1 MMQSPKARGIQLGR
15 ALRGLAAM
23 ACLVPTALVAQPAA
37 AVVTLRVQTSD
48 GVPGGTL
55 PLVVSMQREAGD
67 DSVASAQFD
76 LIYETAQLALPGSCS
91 GDGAACT
98 SNEEC
103 GSGTCELLCDK
114 DARLVQQDFNA
125 TFPEF
130 QNVQPGQKRVRLRLL
145 APIQVTLPL
154 PTFSDGV
161 LAMCMFDI
169 PATAPLGP
177 INLSGTRLEVGDE
190 ESNQV
195 DAQVS
200 IEAGSIVAE
209 LPTPTPTPTV
219 EETATATPT
228 ATSTEAVTATPTSTP
243 TSVPPTATPT
253 SVPPTATATLVP
265 PTATP
270 TSVPPTATA
279 TAIPATSTPT
289 TVPPTAVPTST
300 PTAVRTAT
308 PVHTATTAPTK
319 RNDDDG
325 CAISAR
331 PDDRNHRGLLWLGL
345 PLGVWIGLRR
355 SRRARG

>member
-1 MMQSPKARGIQLGR
+1 MMQSPKARRTRLQG
-15 ALRGLAAM
+15 ALRGLVVM
-23 ACLVPTALVAQPAA
+23 AWLMPTALVAQPAA

-67 DSVASAQFD
+67 DSVASAQLD

-91 GDGAACT
+91 GDGSACT
-98 SNEEC
+98 TNEEC

-114 DARLVQQDFNA
+114 DARLAQQDFNA

-209 LPTPTPTPTV
+209 LPTPTPTI
-219 EETATATPT
+219 EATATATPT
-228 ATSTEAVTATPTSTP
+228 EEATATPTLTP
-243 TSVPPTATPT
+243 TEVPPTATPT
-253 SVPPTATATLVP
+253 SVPPTATATSVP
-265 PTATP
+265 PTTTP

-279 TAIPATSTPT
+279 TSVPATATPT
-289 TVPPTAVPTST
+289 TAPPTAVPSST
-300 PTAVRTAT
+300 ATAVRTAT
-308 PVHTATTAPTK
+308 PVHTATAAPTK

-331 PDDRNHRGLLWLGL
+331 PGERNHRGLVWLGL
-345 PLGVWIGLRR
+345 PLSVLIGLRR
-355 SRRARG
+355 VRRNRG